1 MSGGCCQQPSVVTR
15 VLREGSRQTDSHE
28 SAEQVEAEKHVEL
41 SQRLGVVAV
50 PTVLLFSHGAMVDRV
65 DGANVPLL
73 AKLTEKLSK
82 SRPIAAASTA
92 AGKGTAGTAVSS
104 AANGKGLE
112 ARLKELINAAPVML
126 FMKGTPEVRAQP
138 REVLRTSPHR
148 RALMSFGACGWQDPQ
163 CGFSRK
169 IVALLKDKGVEF
181 SYFNILADS
190 DVRQGLK
197 EYSDWPT
204 FPQLYIAGDLVGGL
218 DIVTEMAETGELDA
232 AIPKKE
238 DLEMR
243 LEKLVKRERVM
254 AFIKGTREAPRCG
267 FSRTLLGILAEEGV
281 DFGWGSPQPRIP
293 SHLLVDALSATRKP
307 GLWGSS
313 KRACRYYDI
322 LGDEE
327 VRQGLKK
334 YSDWPTYP
342 QLYVNGELLGGLDI
356 VKEMKAS
363 NDLKSALGV

>member
-1 MSGGCCQQPSVVTR
+1 MEPIQGDDAFAQALQTNALVVAHFWA
-15 VLREGSRQTDSHE
+15 DW
-28 SAEQVEAEKHVEL
+28 AEQCKQIDQVLGELGKLYSNLKLVTVEAEKHVEL

-104 AANGKGLE
+104 ATNGKGLE

-126 FMKGTPEVRAQP
+126 FMKGTPE
-138 REVLRTSPHR
+138 
-148 RALMSFGACGWQDPQ
+148 DPQ

-281 DFGWGSPQPRIP
+281 DFG
-293 SHLLVDALSATRKP
+293 
-307 GLWGSS
+307 
-313 KRACRYYDI
+313 YYDI